1 MSSTLW
7 VPDQTWR
14 IVVTLLSC
22 IVMYIYTC
30 YLLAN
35 EWIANVEL
43 RRKYFLEA
51 DHYYQRMTELN
62 KLVACHSSS
71 SSSSSSSSALP
82 LVLSD
87 EHYVNV
93 NDVETAQNDD
103 ITDNNSSNKTSENE
117 ESNETSIKD
126 YYLRRSTTHDN
137 NYSDADD
144 DDNEGNSIISEDLPP
159 YLTNPEHRET
169 PCSVGTYSVMYQLP
183 TSMVTYDT
191 DGKYYCIV
199 VFFIVI
205 YYYCLRNF
213 FSI

>member
-71 SSSSSSSSALP
+71 SSSALP
-82 LVLSD
+82 LVLS
-87 EHYVNV
+87 
-93 NDVETAQNDD
+93 DD

-117 ESNETSIKD
+117 ESDETSHKD
-126 YYLRRSTTHDN
+126 YHLRRSTTHDN
-137 NYSDADD
+137 NYSDADA

-191 DGKYYCIV
+191 DGKYYCVV
-199 VFFIVI
+199 VFF
-205 YYYCLRNF
+205 YCNILLLFEF
-213 FSI
+213 FNLV